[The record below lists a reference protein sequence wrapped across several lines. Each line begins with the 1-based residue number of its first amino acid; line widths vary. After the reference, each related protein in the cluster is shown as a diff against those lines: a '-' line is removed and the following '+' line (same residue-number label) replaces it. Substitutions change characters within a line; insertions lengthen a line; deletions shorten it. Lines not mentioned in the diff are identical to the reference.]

1 MNWIQNGGH
10 FFMSRTSPYS
20 VEMKRKAVDLCLNQ
34 GMSAA
39 EVAADISASQ
49 TRVRIW
55 IRQFESNGLRSF
67 EPSNRNKR
75 YTKEFKVAAVEAY
88 LNGEGG
94 LVEIC
99 VGRGISRDRVL
110 REWIKKYNGHEAI
123 LDYDPKG
130 EVYMT
135 KGRATTFE
143 ERLEIVAWCLSHER
157 QYKLAVERFKV
168 SYAQVYAW
176 VAKYLQAGEDGLR
189 DRRGKRE
196 PAVARTAED
205 TQALKLKRLQ
215 DENERLRMENEVLK
229 KVKAVERRLYSEHFG
244 KKRNTSR

>member
-1 MNWIQNGGH
+1 
-10 FFMSRTSPYS
+10 MSRRSPYS
-20 VEMKRKAVDLCLNQ
+20 VEMKRKAVDLYRNQ
-34 GMSAA
+34 GMTAA
-39 EVAADISASQ
+39 GVAAVIGVGKTTVTQ
-49 TRVRIW
+49 WV
-55 IRQFESNGLRSF
+55 RQFEKDDIKRF
-67 EPSNRNKR
+67 QPSNRNKR
-75 YTKEFKVAAVEAY
+75 YTKEFKLAAIQAY
-88 LNGEGG
+88 LSAEGSMEE
-94 LVEIC
+94 VCIEK
-99 VGRGISRDRVL
+99 GISSHKVL
-110 REWIKKYNGHEAI
+110 RGWIKKYNGHEAI

-143 ERLEIVAWCLSHER
+143 ERVEIVAWCLAHER

-196 PAVARTAED
+196 PAVGRTAEE

-215 DENERLRMENEVLK
+215 AEIERLRMENEVLK

>member
-1 MNWIQNGGH
+1 
-10 FFMSRTSPYS
+10 MSRTSPYS

-39 EVAADISASQ
+39 EVAADIGASES
-49 TRVRIW
+49 TVARW
-55 IRQFESNGLRSF
+55 IRQFEKDGLERL
-67 EPSNRNKR
+67 EKTERNKA
-75 YTKEFKVAAVEAY
+75 YPKEMKIEAVVAY
-88 LNGEGG
+88 LRGEGS
-94 LVEIC
+94 LQDIC
-99 VGRGISRDRVL
+99 LERGISSDKVL
-110 REWIKKYNGHEAI
+110 RKWLKKYNGHEAI

-143 ERLEIVAWCLSHER
+143 ERVEIVAWCLAHER

-196 PAVARTAED
+196 PAVERTAEE

-215 DENERLRMENEVLK
+215 AEIERLRMENEV
-229 KVKAVERRLYSEHFG
+229 
-244 KKRNTSR
+244 

>member
-1 MNWIQNGGH
+1 
-10 FFMSRTSPYS
+10 MSRTSPYS

-39 EVAADISASQ
+39 EVAADIGASES
-49 TRVRIW
+49 TVARW
-55 IRQFESNGLRSF
+55 IRQFEKDGLERL
-67 EPSNRNKR
+67 EKTERNKA
-75 YTKEFKVAAVEAY
+75 YPKEMKIEAVVAY
-88 LNGEGG
+88 LRGEGS
-94 LVEIC
+94 LQDIC
-99 VGRGISRDRVL
+99 LERGISSDKVL
-110 REWIKKYNGHEAI
+110 RKWLKKYNGHEAI

-143 ERLEIVAWCLSHER
+143 ERVEIVAWCLAHER

-196 PAVARTAED
+196 PAVERTAEE

-229 KVKAVERRLYSEHFG
+229 KVKEVERRLYSEHFG

>member
-1 MNWIQNGGH
+1 
-10 FFMSRTSPYS
+10 
-20 VEMKRKAVDLCLNQ
+20 MKRKAVDLCLNQ

-39 EVAADISASQ
+39 EVAADIGASES
-49 TRVRIW
+49 TVARW
-55 IRQFESNGLRSF
+55 IRQFEKDGLERL
-67 EPSNRNKR
+67 EKTERNKA
-75 YTKEFKVAAVEAY
+75 YPKEMKIEAVVAY
-88 LNGEGG
+88 LRGEGS
-94 LVEIC
+94 LQDIC
-99 VGRGISRDRVL
+99 LERGISSDKVL
-110 REWIKKYNGHEAI
+110 RKWLKKYNGHEAI

-143 ERLEIVAWCLSHER
+143 ERVEIVAWCLAHER

-196 PAVARTAED
+196 PAVERTAEE

-229 KVKAVERRLYSEHFG
+229 KVKEVERRLYSEHFG